1 MENFISRAMR
11 PVNHEDVETWFNINN
26 MIFEKRQLFS
36 DFTFCLF
43 DLISE
48 TYLGDDDDSPSETR
62 LIMNQ
67 DEKLSHFDWCWKKTI
82 ENFGK
87 ENVRF
92 HIEGEHK
99 DYYQTFFM
107 DLFYNADDKVISNN
121 IINFFK
127 VLFDENK
134 IFTKSDLDMM
144 TDIYK
149 LLNKNLI

>member
-82 ENFGK
+82 ENFTK
-87 ENVRF
+87 ENIKF

>member
-67 DEKLSHFDWCWKKTI
+67 DDKLSHFDWCWKKTI

-121 IINFFK
+121 IINFIK

>member
-67 DEKLSHFDWCWKKTI
+67 DDKLSHFDWCWKKTI

>member
-1 MENFISRAMR
+1 MR

-87 ENVRF
+87 ENIRF